1 MKSRLDES
9 LIRWFRLGALLAIAG
24 IAIPSFGQVPS
35 TKGGSIEEQAIDV
48 KVQWL
53 KAAQSHDVSFLD
65 KLFAPEFHEVSSAG
79 DVLTKAQVFE
89 RARSTHRVI
98 DEIRSDVIKVRVYGN
113 VVVLTDRTT
122 IRYHDDKGTPFT
134 GELTFVRVLLRRN
147 DKWQAVAAQGTP
159 IKE

>member
-1 MKSRLDES
+1 MRFLLDEL
-9 LIRWFRLGALLAIAG
+9 LIKWFRLVPLLAIAG
-24 IAIPSFGQVPS
+24 VAIPSFGQVPG
-35 TKGGSIEEQAIDV
+35 TKGGSIEEQAVDV

-53 KAAQSHDVSFLD
+53 KAAQSHDISFLD
-65 KLFAPEFHEVSSAG
+65 KLFAPDFHEVSSAG

-89 RARSTHRVI
+89 RARSTHRII

-113 VVVLTDRTT
+113 AVVLTDRTT

-147 DKWQAVAAQGTP
+147 DNCYALIMCAMFPK
-159 IKE
+159 